1 MAFRFL
7 TESFITDNT
16 GTFLGPELYTA
27 ENLISTTDNNTSLD
41 GITVRYSNVNY
52 TDLATLIAAGHD
64 PRSTNTPEGLTGYS
78 GYFIGGGDDPD
89 DNGDRWDI
97 DLTNYCSDNKIYEI
111 SYWRKHSGTG
121 GTWRFR
127 LSDSADLGTGSAP
140 ESYENIDT
148 ILATDTDWKY
158 MAHRFTMRSD
168 AHSNTNENTT
178 SCGMRE
184 TNAGQDGSVYV
195 DNFSIREVIGQ
206 EADVVNFIATKN
218 DTGGASGVQ
227 GNVKQIWTTS
237 SRLSTNRNYTLV
249 MVEQEH

>member
-1 MAFRFL
+1 
-7 TESFITDNT
+7 
-16 GTFLGPELYTA
+16 
-27 ENLISTTDNNTSLD
+27 
-41 GITVRYSNVNY
+41 
-52 TDLATLIAAGHD
+52 
-64 PRSTNTPEGLTGYS
+64 
-78 GYFIGGGDDPD
+78 
-89 DNGDRWDI
+89 
-97 DLTNYCSDNKIYEI
+97 
-111 SYWRKHSGTG
+111 
-121 GTWRFR
+121 
-127 LSDSADLGTGSAP
+127 
-140 ESYENIDT
+140 
-148 ILATDTDWKY
+148 

-168 AHSNTNENTT
+168 AHNDTNENTT